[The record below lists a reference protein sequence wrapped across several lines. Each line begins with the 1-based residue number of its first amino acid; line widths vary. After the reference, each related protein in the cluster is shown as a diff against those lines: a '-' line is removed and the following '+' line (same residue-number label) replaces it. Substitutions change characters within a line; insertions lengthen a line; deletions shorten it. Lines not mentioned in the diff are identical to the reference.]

1 MNKANTKIIYLASP
15 YADKDPKVMEARRDV
30 CDRIA
35 MRLMERGYIVFSP
48 LSHTVPIAKHM
59 KHKMKD
65 RIEMEALWLGQDA
78 YWVKQCSDLYIVMQK
93 GWKDSRGVCAETML
107 ARALGLLITYIDPL
121 DRAFI

>member
-65 RIEMEALWLGQDA
+65 
-78 YWVKQCSDLYIVMQK
+78 QCSDLYIVMQK